1 MSECVKK
8 QVDLLCHDADN
19 KMVSIEI
26 AGSPG
31 HEVHNCL
38 YCLSFSE
45 VRKHVVVC
53 IDKKVYEAV
62 CKRFNEV
69 AEISRDERVE
79 VTTLSK
85 ALKEEWIP

>member
-1 MSECVKK
+1 
-8 QVDLLCHDADN
+8 
-19 KMVSIEI
+19 MVAIEI

-38 YCLSFSE
+38 YCLSFAE
-45 VRKHVVVC
+45 VRKYVVVC

-69 AEISRDERVE
+69 AEIARDERVE

-85 ALKEEWIP
+85 ALKEEWVP